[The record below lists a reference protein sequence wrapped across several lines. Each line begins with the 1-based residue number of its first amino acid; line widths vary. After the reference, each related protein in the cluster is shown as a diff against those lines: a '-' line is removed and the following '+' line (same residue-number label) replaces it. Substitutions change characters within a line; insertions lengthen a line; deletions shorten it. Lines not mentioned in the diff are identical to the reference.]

1 MANKKKYLVSIILPV
16 YNVERFLEKCLNSII
31 NQTYKNIE
39 IITVNDGSTDNSLQ
53 VIEKTL
59 LKEPRLKLINIENQG
74 VSIARNTGIKAATGD
89 FLVFVDSDDYIE
101 NDFIEYML
109 SIYEVTKADICIS
122 MNNFTTKDKIQIKT
136 DKITT
141 LTPECGVA
149 ELLYPRVRMGVW
161 NKLWKKEFI
170 DKNQFLFLP
179 GQHTA
184 EGLIFMTNAAQYA
197 NRIGVG
203 QRKVYCY
210 RLDNDMSATTKANV
224 EKYGIGS
231 LMAMDKVEKNL
242 DMNST
247 IIRNAMNYQRW
258 STSTF
263 ALRQILD
270 ANAKKDYYELYK
282 DLIKYIRHNSLKMLK
297 KDVNVPLRTKLIA
310 IARWINPVLITK
322 LSLYMRDRH
331 IKASK
336 KENWRSHE

>member
-1 MANKKKYLVSIILPV
+1 MANKKEYLVSIILPV
-16 YNVERFLEKCLNSII
+16 YNVERFLEKCLNSVI

-74 VSIARNTGIKAATGD
+74 VSIARNTGMKAATGD

-101 NDFIEYML
+101 NDFVEYML

-122 MNNFTTKDKIQIKT
+122 MNNFTTKDKIQVNN

-141 LTPECGVA
+141 LTSEYGVA

-170 DKNQFLFLP
+170 DKNQFLFLS

-197 NRIGVG
+197 NCIGVG

-282 DLIKYIRHNSLKMLK
+282 DLIKYIRQNSLKMLK
-297 KDVNVPLRTKLIA
+297 KDIDVPLRTKLIA

-336 KENWRSHE
+336 KENWRCHE